1 VVKVTVEVI
10 KETIKQALMT
20 EPSPPRFR
28 LSQLKECLR
37 HQWFEVNEPEPDDN
51 GEPDLMK
58 LGHYLKGRLFEDWL
72 ASLFPRLYPAGCSY
86 GSENDNNPISCFRLS
101 FFTGHESNPNRRTI
115 IHPMA
120 SSSASLLA
128 ALKGH

>member
-1 VVKVTVEVI
+1 LTGVVKVTVEVL

-37 HQWFEVNEPEPDDN
+37 QQWFEVNEPEPDDN

-58 LGHYLKGRLFEDWL
+58 LGHYLKGRLFEDW
-72 ASLFPRLYPAGCSY
+72 
-86 GSENDNNPISCFRLS
+86 
-101 FFTGHESNPNRRTI
+101 
-115 IHPMA
+115 
-120 SSSASLLA
+120 
-128 ALKGH
+128 